1 MAKQRKPR
9 LELVLTSD
17 EKASIIAC
25 ADYLGIAANEFVVR
39 AAMKERM
46 RLKIKLKR
54 PQGELF
60 NIKTDK
66 QLKLKL

>member
-1 MAKQRKPR
+1 MAKERRPR
-9 LELVLTSD
+9 LELVLTAD

-25 ADYLGIAANEFVVR
+25 AESLGIPANEFVVR
-39 AAMKERM
+39 AAMKERK

-60 NIKTDK
+60 DNKK
-66 QLKLKL
+66 NNQLKFKL